1 MEKLTEDQRLK
12 VMKMRDKRLR
22 RKLIQAGYKEV
33 DILGL
38 DRSTLMSFV
47 ARVLLAETAYVLV
60 GTEGETEYGDGE
72 GDDDGE
78 EGVAVAVGGEMQ
90 AEEINVSLEE
100 RRLILEERKLEE
112 QRKQREEQTKQRLL
126 EEKRWQFE
134 QQKWKEELAL
144 KKNKQ
149 LHRDSM
155 AVKVKTRGDALRNI
169 LTKMPSESI
178 EIVSWFVRV
187 EKLFDQLK
195 VNVELQSVL
204 IRPYLSDRAKMLMSK
219 CDPTHSATYHTIKK
233 FLLQELHLSSSV
245 YLDKFNTLPYDK
257 NETFH
262 QFSTR
267 LMSLFDIMLRV
278 EKSIVVTNV

>member
-38 DRSTLMSFV
+38 DRSTLISFV
-47 ARVLLAETAYVLV
+47 AQVLLAETAYVPV

-72 GDDDGE
+72 GDDDGDGE
-78 EGVAVAVGGEMQ
+78 EEVAVAVGGEMQ

-134 QQKWKEELAL
+134 QQKWKEE
-144 KKNKQ
+144 
-149 LHRDSM
+149 
-155 AVKVKTRGDALRNI
+155 
-169 LTKMPSESI
+169 E
-178 EIVSWFVRV
+178 
-187 EKLFDQLK
+187 
-195 VNVELQSVL
+195 
-204 IRPYLSDRAKMLMSK
+204 
-219 CDPTHSATYHTIKK
+219 
-233 FLLQELHLSSSV
+233 
-245 YLDKFNTLPYDK
+245 
-257 NETFH
+257 
-262 QFSTR
+262 
-267 LMSLFDIMLRV
+267 
-278 EKSIVVTNV
+278 

>member
-12 VMKMRDKRLR
+12 VMKMSDERLR
-22 RKLIQAGYKEV
+22 RKLIQAGYKKV
-33 DILGL
+33 DILGQ

-47 ARVLLAETAYVLV
+47 ARVLLAETAYVPV
-60 GTEGETEYGDGE
+60 GTEGQTEYGDNE

-100 RRLILEERKLEE
+100 RRLMLEERKLEV
-112 QRKQREEQTKQRLL
+112 QRKQREEQRMQRLL

-144 KKNKQ
+144 KKNEQ

-155 AVKVKTRGDALRNI
+155 AVKVKTWGDALRNI

-178 EIVSWFVRV
+178 EIVSWFVSV

-195 VNVELQSVL
+195 VPEELVSVD
-204 IRPYLSDRAKMLMSK
+204 S
-219 CDPTHSATYHTIKK
+219 
-233 FLLQELHLSSSV
+233 
-245 YLDKFNTLPYDK
+245 TL
-257 NETFH
+257 F
-262 QFSTR
+262 
-267 LMSLFDIMLRV
+267 V
-278 EKSIVVTNV
+278 